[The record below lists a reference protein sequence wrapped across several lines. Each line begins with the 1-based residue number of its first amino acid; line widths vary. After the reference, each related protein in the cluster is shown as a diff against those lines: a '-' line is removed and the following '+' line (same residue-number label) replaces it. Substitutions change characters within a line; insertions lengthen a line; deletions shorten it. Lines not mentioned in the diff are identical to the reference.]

1 MSEVSQTFSSSS
13 NEARGMKNLNRI
25 EDELTQGGRR
35 DIVPGKCGVD
45 DTFKLHTWLLLI
57 QQPLA
62 HFCVCYHPAWIQFTL
77 YRLQA
82 EHDELPLHELNLF
95 FITSQILSTRARAFT
110 LHVVSSTV
118 STKLNT
124 SALCLLRFVW
134 MLEKCTFSEL
144 FHSHS
149 RSSLSHAFP
158 SSYFSRS
165 VAVLFAVLAR
175 SSRFECYV
183 EKGKAVLMLLWV
195 MNSFKE
201 FPYAVF

>member
-1 MSEVSQTFSSSS
+1 MRREEWKTSIELKMSWLKVGDEILYRENVELMIRSNCTLDSYSSS
-13 NEARGMKNLNRI
+13 NRSR
-25 EDELTQGGRR
+25 
-35 DIVPGKCGVD
+35 
-45 DTFKLHTWLLLI
+45 TFVSVII
-57 QQPLA
+57 QLEFSSLCIAFKPNMMSF
-62 HFCVCYHPAWIQFTL
+62 HYTSWIS
-77 YRLQA
+77 
-82 EHDELPLHELNLF
+82 F

-165 VAVLFAVLAR
+165 VAVLCAVLAR
-175 SSRFECYV
+175 SSRFECCV